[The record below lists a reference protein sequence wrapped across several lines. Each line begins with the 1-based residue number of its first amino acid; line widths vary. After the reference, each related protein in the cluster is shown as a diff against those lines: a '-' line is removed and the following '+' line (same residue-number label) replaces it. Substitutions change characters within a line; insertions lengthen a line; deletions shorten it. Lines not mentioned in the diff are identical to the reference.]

1 MSEKTDTKKAPKG
14 TKIKTY
20 RREVTFDLTHEES
33 ERYGRE
39 LASKKRQRDSVVEKA
54 KQTAANF
61 KGQVA
66 DLSADIDRLAV
77 AVDSGKEL
85 RSAEVEDW
93 LDGSQV
99 FVFKAGDY
107 TSSIDQRPAGFADE
121 QTDMFADPDAI
132 EEEEPASEDEI
143 DKRKKSRKM
152 STPEFSKD
160 VSGDFTPPAQ
170 ATGKKAKKPRKKK
183 PAVN

>member
-1 MSEKTDTKKAPKG
+1 MTAKTEKTPNG

-20 RREVTFDLTHEES
+20 RREVTFDLTHDES

-39 LASKKRQRDSVVEKA
+39 LASKKRQRDNVIEKA

-66 DLSADIDRLAV
+66 DLSAEIDRLAV

-93 LDGSQV
+93 LDASQV
-99 FVFKAGDY
+99 FVYKAGDY
-107 TSSIDQRPAGFADE
+107 AKPIDQRPAGFADE
-121 QTDMFADPDAI
+121 QTSMFDDHDKET
-132 EEEEPASEDEI
+132 EEKP
-143 DKRKKSRKM
+143 
-152 STPEFSKD
+152 P
-160 VSGDFTPPAQ
+160 GDFAEPPKPA
-170 ATGKKAKKPRKKK
+170 AKAKRPPRKKK
-183 PAVN
+183 TPAN